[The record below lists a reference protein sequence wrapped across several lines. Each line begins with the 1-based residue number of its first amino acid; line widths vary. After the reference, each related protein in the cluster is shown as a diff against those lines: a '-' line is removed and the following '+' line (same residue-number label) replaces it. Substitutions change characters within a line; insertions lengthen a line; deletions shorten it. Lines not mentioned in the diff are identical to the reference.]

1 MTIIIIDVIL
11 KIGTKDYKPRGFL
24 TMKYSFFSR
33 IRDILLL
40 CMLFFLVKT
49 AFDRTF
55 SFLAEHKESMIH
67 ELDRSFI
74 DQIYTAQRQLHFLE
88 EHPLHA
94 HTYAHAIGEIK
105 DQLATIEEK
114 YKKNSP
120 GLALLGPIGSVAIV
134 TKEAQLEQKLLAAV
148 NDLSKIFASI
158 DNRPEFIAAQTITS
172 ALDTN
177 KQLLRTLLA

>member
-1 MTIIIIDVIL
+1 
-11 KIGTKDYKPRGFL
+11 
-24 TMKYSFFSR
+24 MKYSFFSR

-134 TKEAQLEQKLLAAV
+134 AKEAQLEQKLLAAV

-158 DNRPEFIAAQTITS
+158 DNRPYSAEASKTITS